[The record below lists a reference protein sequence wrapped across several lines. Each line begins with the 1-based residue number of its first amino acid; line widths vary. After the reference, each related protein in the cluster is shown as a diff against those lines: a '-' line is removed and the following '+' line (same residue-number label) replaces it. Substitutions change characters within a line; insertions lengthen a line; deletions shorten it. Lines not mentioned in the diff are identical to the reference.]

1 MGDGRPDGDAVR
13 LRPDGDAVRIR
24 KGASD
29 RIVAHARRESP
40 LECCGLLI
48 AIAGVI
54 TEAVPARNVAARPT
68 TFLIDPADH
77 IAAIRT
83 ARAAGGKV
91 AGAYHSHPRSPAM
104 PSPSDRRA
112 APDTPW
118 LHVIVSL
125 ADPGGPDLRAY
136 WLNRNTAIELRIV
149 EAP

>member
-1 MGDGRPDGDAVR
+1 MSAGRPDGDAVL
-13 LRPDGDAVRIR
+13 LRPDSDAVRIR
-24 KGASD
+24 KEVGD
-29 RIVAHARRESP
+29 RIVAHARREAP

-48 AIAGVI
+48 ATAGLI
-54 TEAVPARNVAARPT
+54 TNAVPARNVAASPT
-68 TFLIDPADH
+68 RFLIDPADH
-77 IAAIRT
+77 FAAIRA
-83 ARAAGGKV
+83 ARAAGGTV